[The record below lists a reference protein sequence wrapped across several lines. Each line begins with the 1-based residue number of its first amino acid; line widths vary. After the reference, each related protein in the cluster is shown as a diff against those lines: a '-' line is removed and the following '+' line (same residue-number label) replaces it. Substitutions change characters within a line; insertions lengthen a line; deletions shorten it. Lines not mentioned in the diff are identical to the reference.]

1 MRQDLTILDWL
12 DLRFTTWFRLVINLQ
27 LSHFNVPVP
36 GFEMFVTIYLLY
48 CCLLTAVLGVE
59 VAVGHSLITAP
70 TVVYNRYNAFEVNE
84 NEIPKGDIL

>member
-1 MRQDLTILDWL
+1 MCGRLLLTWTALNSVEYWFGEGKLRRDLTILDWL

-59 VAVGHSLITAP
+59 VAVGS
-70 TVVYNRYNAFEVNE
+70 
-84 NEIPKGDIL
+84 KC